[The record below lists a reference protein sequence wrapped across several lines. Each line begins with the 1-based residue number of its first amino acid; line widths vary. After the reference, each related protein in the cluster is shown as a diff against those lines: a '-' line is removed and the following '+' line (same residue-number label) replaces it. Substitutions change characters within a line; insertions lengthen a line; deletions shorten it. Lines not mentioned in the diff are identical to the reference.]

1 MAASCLFV
9 NKAVLIHPSWL
20 SYPHH
25 DRLIC
30 IWYDEFLTS
39 SASLL
44 QSLICIWY
52 VEICLCLH
60 PSSESSHDVNQ
71 SLAIIYLIDF
81 CHLSLTLHHKDCL
94 YWIWQLV
101 LPIACIWYSNIP
113 RHRFKASLVFLP
125 HHPSAHSLCLEHR
138 LFPPPIN
145 VLPSTISTPNHL
157 TNTLHGHDL
166 DFVSVLTFD
175 LDLMLVW
182 LWLSSNSPTLF
193 FVNYLSSELS
203 FSVAMSMYSFFPSS
217 ENEINLFLLSMQC
230 QISHLCSYSVLNAM
244 NPRFRCQAIC
254 I

>member
-60 PSSESSHDVNQ
+60 PSSESSCDVNQ
-71 SLAIIYLIDF
+71 SLAIIYLMDF
-81 CHLSLTLHHKDCL
+81 CCLSLTLHCKDRL
-94 YWIWQLV
+94 YCIWQLV
-101 LPIACIWYSNIP
+101 LPIACIWYSNIS

-125 HHPSAHSLCLEHR
+125 HWHHPSAHSLSR
-138 LFPPPIN
+138 FLF
-145 VLPSTISTPNHL
+145 LFLFHL
-157 TNTLHGHDL
+157 WPLNLLRFRAFFHQQPT
-166 DFVSVLTFD
+166 
-175 LDLMLVW
+175 
-182 LWLSSNSPTLF
+182 SPTTHCL
-193 FVNYLSSELS
+193 YLIQQRPKSSLVFDAAAFTPS
-203 FSVAMSMYSFFPSS
+203 NPLLVFDTVTSLLVIFP
-217 ENEINLFLLSMQC
+217 C
-230 QISHLCSYSVLNAM
+230 CDGDT
-244 NPRFRCQAIC
+244 RWWTQADRR
-254 I
+254 